1 MAMSGDDVTIIKRVY
16 AAFAARDR
24 AGLEAMSSDD
34 FVVQN
39 AVTGSAMGQERYEG
53 REALSRFLGDID
65 RIWTCLELRPRTFHS
80 TRPGNVLVSGTVFV
94 ERGGHAEELS
104 AAWSWK
110 VLDGKV
116 TYVRVL
122 PTAEAYRMLA
132 ATAT

>member
-1 MAMSGDDVTIIKRVY
+1 MGMPGDDVAIIKRVY

-39 AVTGSAMGQERYEG
+39 AVTGSAVGQQRYEG
-53 REALSRFLGDID
+53 REALNRFLADID
-65 RIWTCLELRPRTFHS
+65 RIWTRMELRPQTFHS
-80 TRPGNVLVSGTVFV
+80 TRPGSVLVAGTVFV

-104 AAWSWK
+104 TAWSWK
-110 VLDGKV
+110 LADGKV

-132 ATAT
+132 ATSS

>member
-1 MAMSGDDVTIIKRVY
+1 MAMPGDDVAIIERVY

-24 AGLEAMSSDD
+24 AALEALSGDD
-34 FVVQN
+34 LVLEN
-39 AVTGSAMGQERYEG
+39 AVTGSAQGQKRYEG
-53 REALSRFLGDID
+53 RAALARFLADVELT
-65 RIWTCLELRPRTFHS
+65 WTRLELRPQTFHS
-80 TRPGNVLVSGTVFV
+80 TRPGSVLVAGTVFV

-110 VLDGKV
+110 VVEGMV

-132 ATAT
+132 TTSS